1 MRRERLSAWLY
12 SFVWAAT
19 LASQL
24 AGLATLG
31 NAAGLALLVFLLLEF
46 PRQRRYAQVLF
57 LAFLAAGMVG
67 VAEARD
73 PLALFLAGWRR
84 GAVYASFFYALG
96 ALRDAAETSPL
107 VRRCGRHLVAQPP
120 GRRYAA
126 LSAGGHLFGII
137 LSYGVME
144 LFGAMVARA
153 NTLAAAGGIAE
164 VQALRG
170 RRMLMAVY
178 RGFAAMNCWSPLNIM
193 TAVVSTAVPG
203 APMRLL
209 MPFAFLVSLA
219 TMAAGWLED
228 RRSAARLAARL
239 PPGRSP
245 PPASDER
252 WSVHLRIAGLVLLV
266 MALAEGSAWLF
277 ALPLVSGVTMAVP
290 AVGFGWVVAQA
301 WAQARRFGQRQFA
314 RGRSGAAR
322 LLLLGRM
329 LRRRLRR
336 FLLRV
341 PGFRGE
347 ATILGASGFVGV
359 TLGALLPTL
368 LPHLGGGQGGPAL
381 PPILLPLMVPVIL
394 IATGQIGLNPIAVVA
409 LMGAAIPHPAA
420 LGVPASVLA
429 FSAMLG
435 WGLAINVTPMSAT
448 AIATARWAGVDPW
461 TICTTWNARYA
472 AGALVLT
479 WLAIALA
486 WAVVFTAG

>member
-1 MRRERLSAWLY
+1 MRREGLSAWLY

-19 LASQL
+19 LVSQL
-24 AGLATLG
+24 AGLAALG
-31 NAAGLALLVFLLLEF
+31 NAAGLALLTFLLLEF
-46 PRQRRYAQVLF
+46 SRQRRYAQVLF

-67 VAEARD
+67 VAEAHD

-84 GAVYASFFYALG
+84 GAVYAAFFYALG

-219 TMAAGWLED
+219 SMAAGWLED
-228 RRSAARLAARL
+228 RRTAARLAARL

-277 ALPLVSGVTMAVP
+277 AVPLVGGVTMAVP
-290 AVGFGWVVAQA
+290 AVGFGWIVAQA
-301 WAQARRFGQRQFA
+301 RAQVGRLA
-314 RGRSGAAR
+314 RGRPGAAQWR
-322 LLLLGRM
+322 LLGRV

-347 ATILGASGFVGV
+347 ATILGASGFVGI

-368 LPHLGGGQGGPAL
+368 LPTLGGGPGGPAL
-381 PPILLPLMVPVIL
+381 PPILLPLTVPVIL

-409 LMGAAIPHPAA
+409 LIGAAIPHPAA

>member
-1 MRRERLSAWLY
+1 MRRQGLSAWLY

-24 AGLATLG
+24 AGRVALG
-31 NAAGLALLVFLLLEF
+31 NAAGLALLAFLLLQF
-46 PRQRRYAQVLF
+46 PAQRRYAQVLF
-57 LAFLAAGMVG
+57 VAFFLAGMAG

-84 GAVYASFFYALG
+84 GAVYAAFFYALG
-96 ALRDAAETSPL
+96 VLRDAAETSPL

-219 TMAAGWLED
+219 SMTAGWLED
-228 RRSAARLAARL
+228 RATAARLAARL
-239 PPGRSP
+239 PPGRPP
-245 PPASDER
+245 PPASTER

-266 MALAEGSAWLF
+266 MLLAEGSAWLF

-290 AVGFGWVVAQA
+290 AVGIGWIVAQA
-301 WAQARRFGQRQFA
+301 WAQAGRFA
-314 RGRSGAAR
+314 RGISRRRPGGAR

-329 LRRRLRR
+329 LRRRQRR

-359 TLGALLPTL
+359 TLGALLPAL
-368 LPHLGGGQGGPAL
+368 LPALAGGQGGIAL
-381 PPILLPLMVPVIL
+381 PPILLPLLVPVIL

-409 LMGAAIPHPAA
+409 LIGAAVPHPAA
-420 LGVPASVLA
+420 LGVPAPVLA

-461 TICTTWNARYA
+461 TICTRWNARYA
-472 AGALVLT
+472 AAALLLT
-479 WLAIALA
+479 WLAIVLA
-486 WAVVFTAG
+486 WVVVFTGG